1 MTSASDRA
9 IIIELVDEAVRAGA
23 RQSKAC
29 EELGLTTRTLQR
41 WTHPTATGTD
51 KRPHAS
57 RPVPKHK
64 LTDEEETL
72 IIKTINQSEFASKPP
87 GQIVPIL
94 ADQGIY
100 LASESSF
107 YRVMHRHGQQHHRGK
122 TKKAANNLKSSHC
135 ATSCNQVWT
144 WDITYLPGPIKGM
157 HYYLYL
163 IIDIFSRDI
172 VGWEVWEEESA
183 EYASRLV
190 RKAFMN
196 QKLKSCKH
204 PLVLHSDNGSP
215 MKGATMLATLY
226 ELGVTASRSRP
237 RVSND
242 NPYSESIFKTFK
254 YRPGFPNKGFAS
266 LDSARQWCLQFVRWY
281 RHEHRHSGIS
291 FVTPSQ
297 MHEGTANDVLE
308 KRRRLYEAARAKNPL
323 RWSGKTRDW
332 SLPEEIWL
340 NPAQNSPL
348 DLRQLS

>member
-9 IIIELVDEAVRAGA
+9 IIIKLVAEAVQSGA

-41 WTHPTATGTD
+41 WLHPNAPSAD
-51 KRPHAS
+51 KRPSAA
-57 RPVPKHK
+57 RPAPKHK
-64 LTDEEETL
+64 LTDAEEAQ
-72 IIKTINQSEFASKPP
+72 IIATVNQTEFASKPP

-107 YRVMHRHGQQHHRGK
+107 YRVMRRHGQQNHRGK
-122 TKKAANNLKSSHC
+122 MRKPANNPKASHC
-135 ATSCNQVWT
+135 ATGCNQVWT

-163 IIDIFSRDI
+163 ILDIFSRDI

-183 EYASRLV
+183 EHASRLV
-190 RKAFMN
+190 RKAFIK
-196 QKLKSCKH
+196 QRLH
-204 PLVLHSDNGSP
+204 GRQQPLVLHSDNGSP
-215 MKGATMLATLY
+215 MKGSTMLATLY
-226 ELGVTASRSRP
+226 ELGVTVSRSRP

-242 NPYSESIFKTFK
+242 NPYSESIFKTCK
-254 YRPGFPNKGFAS
+254 YRPNFPSKGFAT
-266 LDSARQWCLQFVRWY
+266 LDLARQWCLQFVRWY
-281 RHEHRHSGIS
+281 RHEHRHSGIC

-297 MHEGTANDVLE
+297 MHEGSANDILE
-308 KRRRLYEAARAKNPL
+308 NRRCLYEAARAKNPL

-332 SLPEEIWL
+332 SLPEETWL
-340 NPAQNSPL
+340 NPVENYPD

>member
-1 MTSASDRA
+1 MTSASDRVL
-9 IIIELVDEAVRAGA
+9 IIKLVNEAVQAGA

-41 WTHPTATGTD
+41 WIHPTAIGAD
-51 KRPHAS
+51 RRPSVS
-57 RPVPKHK
+57 RPAPKHK
-64 LTDEEETL
+64 LTEAEEL
-72 IIKTINQSEFASKPP
+72 QIISTINQPEFASKPP

-107 YRVMHRHGQQHHRGK
+107 YRVMRRHCQQNHRGK
-122 TKKAANNLKSSHC
+122 THKPTNRPKSSHC
-135 ATSCNQVWT
+135 ATTCNQLWS

-157 HYYLYL
+157 YYYLYL
-163 IIDIFSRDI
+163 ILDIFSRDV

-183 EYASRLV
+183 EQASQLV

-196 QKLKSCKH
+196 QRLYGH
-204 PLVLHSDNGSP
+204 QQPLVLHSDNGSP
-215 MKGATMLATLY
+215 MKGSTMLATLY
-226 ELGVTASRSRP
+226 ELGVTVSRSRP

-242 NPYSESIFKTFK
+242 NPYSESIFKTCK
-254 YRPGFPNKGFAS
+254 YRPNFPNNGFAT
-266 LDSARQWCLQFVRWY
+266 LDAARQWCLQFVRWY

-297 MHEGTANDVLE
+297 MHQGRANDILE
-308 KRRRLYEAARAKNPL
+308 NRHRLYEEARAKNPL
-323 RWSGKTRDW
+323 RWSRKTRDW
-332 SLPEEIWL
+332 SLPEKIWL
-340 NPAQNSPL
+340 NPAKNYPQ